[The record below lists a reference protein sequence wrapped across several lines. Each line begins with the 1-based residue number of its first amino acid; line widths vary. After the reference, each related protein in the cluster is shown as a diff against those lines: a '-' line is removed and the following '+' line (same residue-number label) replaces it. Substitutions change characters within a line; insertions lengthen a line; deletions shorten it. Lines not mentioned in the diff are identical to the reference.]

1 MTDAVFEEIPAGRA
15 VEAARLARA
24 ARALIPFGAWRYRRA
39 YPVVPWL
46 VSSTRWDSPYF
57 SRRCGPMGRPSVG
70 SMARIATDFRRKAYR
85 AAFWL
90 YGRCCPGAAARAATS
105 LWLTVPRRP
114 FRPGDDSRLPPGLQF
129 GVNVDGGVVRGTRW
143 GSGPLVYLVHGWA
156 GSSAQFAG
164 VVETLVAAGFCV
176 VAFDAPNH
184 GRSGPGPS
192 GRRHTHVVEF
202 GRALA
207 GVVHR
212 HGPAYAVVAH
222 SLGAV
227 ATGLAVR
234 SGWVFV
240 PRLVLLAPLTEVS
253 ESLDQL
259 AEQLGLPDRVRPQ
272 LDSQVLARTGH
283 PVDDFRLDRMLEEM
297 AEAPVLVLDGDN
309 KIQDDPD
316 VGRVVAQFLEG
327 ARLRAVS

>member
-1 MTDAVFEEIPAGRA
+1 
-15 VEAARLARA
+15 
-24 ARALIPFGAWRYRRA
+24 
-39 YPVVPWL
+39 
-46 VSSTRWDSPYF
+46 
-57 SRRCGPMGRPSVG
+57 MGRPSVE
-70 SMARIATDFRRKAYR
+70 SMARIAIDLALKAHRTAFR
-85 AAFWL
+85 L
-90 YGRCCPGAAARAATS
+90 YGRCCPWSAARTATS
-105 LWLTVPRRP
+105 LWFTVPRRP
-114 FRPGDDSRLPPGLQF
+114 FRPGNGPALPPGLQF

-184 GRSGPGPS
+184 GKSGPGPS
-192 GRRHTHVVEF
+192 GRRHTHAVEF
-202 GRALA
+202 ARALA

-234 SGWVFV
+234 SGWVLV

-253 ESLDQL
+253 GPLDQL
-259 AEQLGLPDRVRPQ
+259 AEQLGLPDRVRRQ
-272 LDSQVLARTGH
+272 LDSQVQARTGH

-297 AEAPVLVLDGDN
+297 ASAPVLVLEDRGDN
-309 KIQDDPD
+309 AILDDPG
-316 VGRVVAQFLEG
+316 VGGVVARFLEG